1 MERKSRERRTNMN
14 VAYAPEMQTL
24 PPMEVIVLP
33 ATKSTIQ
40 EKQRKKKIKVAAY
53 CRVSTD
59 QEEQLTSYEAQI
71 EYYTN

>member
-1 MERKSRERRTNMN
+1 MN

-40 EKQRKKKIKVAAY
+40 EIYTHFDKHME
-53 CRVSTD
+53 RVMILEFYRRII
-59 QEEQLTSYEAQI
+59 QEYFKTQ
-71 EYYTN
+71 